1 MNEFSMTYRRGTTES
16 ISQVSVTYYHK
27 NHPKN
32 IPIVD
37 MKYDGTDILKI
48 YSNTNVVV
56 ENNKYTQLVENNIND
71 EHDGLRDF
79 LHNTLNDDINMMD
92 GCMEIEFS
100 LFIIFTYCKRL
111 LNTIDK
117 KFGVKKGECKKSK
130 HD

>member
-16 ISQVSVTYYHK
+16 ITQVSMVYYYK

-37 MKYDGTDILKI
+37 MKYDGMDILKV
-48 YSNTNVVV
+48 YSDTNIVV
-56 ENNKYTQLVENNIND
+56 ENNEYTQFVNNDIND
-71 EHDGLRDF
+71 ENGLRSF
-79 LHNTLNDDINMMD
+79 LHNTLKDDINMMD

-100 LFIIFTYCKRL
+100 LFIIFVFCKKL

-117 KFGVKKGECKKSK
+117 KFGTKTDECKKSK
-130 HD
+130 VG

>member
-16 ISQVSVTYYHK
+16 ITQVSMVYYYK

-37 MKYDGTDILKI
+37 IKYDGTDILKV
-48 YSNTNVVV
+48 YSDTNIVV
-56 ENNKYTQLVENNIND
+56 ENNEYTQFVNND
-71 EHDGLRDF
+71 ENGLRSF
-79 LHNTLNDDINMMD
+79 LHNTLKDDINMMD